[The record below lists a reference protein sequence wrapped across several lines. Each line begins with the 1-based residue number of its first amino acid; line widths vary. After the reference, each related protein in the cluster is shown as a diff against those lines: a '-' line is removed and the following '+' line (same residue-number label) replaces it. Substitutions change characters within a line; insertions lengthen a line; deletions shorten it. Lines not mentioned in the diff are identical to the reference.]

1 MKEYK
6 LNSKERKFFDKI
18 ASSKVFDNLMYAVH
32 KSDDLLDYGNGILT
46 VTYYNKD
53 IIFQYDEKYITES
66 LIKKLIIIV
75 ENE

>member
-1 MKEYK
+1 
-6 LNSKERKFFDKI
+6 
-18 ASSKVFDNLMYAVH
+18 MYTVH

-46 VTYYNKD
+46 VIFNNNN
-53 IIFQYDEKYITES
+53 IIFCYDEKYVTES